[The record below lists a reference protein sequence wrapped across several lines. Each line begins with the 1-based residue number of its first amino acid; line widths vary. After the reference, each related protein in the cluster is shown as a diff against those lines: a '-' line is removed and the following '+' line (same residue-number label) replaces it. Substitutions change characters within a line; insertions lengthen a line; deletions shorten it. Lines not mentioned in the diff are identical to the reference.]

1 MKTHTLAKSLGL
13 VLALAGAAGA
23 AGAQDRSVIRPLG
36 PVTARTAEPVN
47 VGGIRPIANG
57 VLVND
62 PRRRRVVLFDNQLSA
77 FTIVA
82 DSTDATGN
90 AYSGRIG
97 GLYAYKGDSSLFVD
111 PGSLSM
117 LVIDAAGKIARVMSV
132 PRAQDAMMLSGAMG
146 GATWDG
152 RGGLIYRG
160 AFRPQFRGG
169 AGAGPGAG
177 GNFTPPEIPDSAPIL
192 RIDFATR
199 QVDTLGYIK
208 TPKVKM
214 DVTRTD
220 DGRVSMRSQLNP
232 LPVVDDW
239 AVLPDGSIAF
249 VRGRD
254 YHVDWRAPDGTM
266 TSSPKIAFDWQRLT
280 DDDKVAF
287 LDSLRAARERLGQGA
302 PGVAALGS
310 ALGATDAMMDAA
322 APNIQIF
329 TGPGGGGGGGGGAL
343 GGGGGGGGG
352 GGRQGAGR
360 GGAGGGGGGGQR
372 LNAEVNFVEPS
383 ELPDYKPAF
392 FAGSVR
398 VDADGNLWIR
408 TIPTKA
414 IPGGPVYDVIG
425 RNGALIERVQVPEG
439 RTIAGFG
446 ANGAVYLI
454 ARERGEMHLERASI
468 R

>member
-1 MKTHTLAKSLGL
+1 MTKHTFAKSLGL
-13 VLALAGAAGA
+13 VLALAGAAD
-23 AGAQDRSVIRPLG
+23 AQDRNVIRPLG
-36 PVTARTAEPVN
+36 PVTARTVEPVN

-152 RGGLIYRG
+152 RGGLVYRG

-169 AGAGPGAG
+169 PGGGPGGG

-192 RIDFATR
+192 RIDLATR
-199 QVDTLGYIK
+199 EVDTLGFIK
-208 TPKVKM
+208 TPKLSL
-214 DVTRTD
+214 DVQRD
-220 DGRVSMRSQLNP
+220 EQGRVSIQTKVNP
-232 LPVVDDW
+232 LPVVDEW
-239 AVLPDGSIAF
+239 ASLPDGTIAF
-249 VRGRD
+249 IRGRD
-254 YHVDWRAPDGTM
+254 YHVDWLAPDGTQ
-266 TSSPKIAFDWQRLT
+266 TSSAKISFDWQRLT

-287 LDSLRAARERLGQGA
+287 IDSVKAARARMGEGA
-302 PGVAALGS
+302 PGAVATAGAAVGVSES
-310 ALGATDAMMDAA
+310 AISAA
-322 APNIQIF
+322 APNVQIF
-329 TGPGGGGGGGGGAL
+329 MGPGGGQVGQGGA
-343 GGGGGGGGG
+343 
-352 GGRQGAGR
+352 RREGAAA
-360 GGAGGGGGGGQR
+360 AGSPR
-372 LNAEVNFVEPS
+372 ANAEVMFVEPS

-398 VDADGNLWIR
+398 VDAEGNLWVR

-425 RNGALIERVQVPEG
+425 RNGTLIERVQAPEG

-454 ARERGEMHLERASI
+454 ARERDETHLERASI

>member
-1 MKTHTLAKSLGL
+1 MKTHPLAKLLGL
-13 VLALAGAAGA
+13 VLVLGSS
-23 AGAQDRSVIRPLG
+23 AGAQDRNVIRPLG

-47 VGGIRPIANG
+47 VGGIRALANG

-62 PRRRRVVLFDNQLSA
+62 PRRRRVLLFDNQLSA
-77 FTIVA
+77 YTIVA
-82 DSTDATGN
+82 DSTPETGN

-117 LVIDAAGKIARVMSV
+117 LVIDASGRIARVLSV

-146 GATWDG
+146 GAAYDG
-152 RGGLIYRG
+152 SGLIYRG
-160 AFRPQFRGG
+160 MFRPQFHGGPPG
-169 AGAGPGAG
+169 AGSGTG

-199 QVDTLGYIK
+199 RVDTLGYIK

-214 DVTRTD
+214 DVTRAE

-287 LDSLRAARERLGQGA
+287 LDSLRAARERLGEGA
-302 PGVAALGS
+302 PGVAAIGS
-310 ALGATDAMMDAA
+310 ALGVSEAVIGGGS
-322 APNIQIF
+322 PNIQIF
-329 TGPGGGGGGGGGAL
+329 TGPGGGLPGGA
-343 GGGGGGGGG
+343 G

-360 GGAGGGGGGGQR
+360 GGAGGGGQR
-372 LNAEVNFVEPS
+372 AVAQVNFVEPS

-392 FAGSVR
+392 FAGAVR
-398 VDADGNLWIR
+398 VDTEGNLWIR

-439 RTIAGFG
+439 RAIAGFG
-446 ANGAVYLI
+446 PNGSVYLI
-454 ARERGEMHLERASI
+454 ARDRGEMHLERATI

>member
-1 MKTHTLAKSLGL
+1 MRLLSAGKAIGL
-13 VLALAGAAGA
+13 LFALASV
-23 AGAQDRSVIRPLG
+23 AGAQDRNVIRPLG

-47 VGGIRPIANG
+47 VGGIRPLANG

-62 PRRRRVVLFDNQLSA
+62 PRRRRVLLFDNQLSA
-77 FTIVA
+77 YTVVA
-82 DSTDATGN
+82 DSTPETGN

-97 GLYAYKGDSSLFVD
+97 GLYAYKEDSSLFVD

-117 LVIDAAGKIARVMSV
+117 LVIDASGRIARVLSV
-132 PRAQDAMMLSGAMG
+132 PRAQDAMLLSGAMG
-146 GATWDG
+146 GAAYDG
-152 RGGLIYRG
+152 GGLIYRG
-160 AFRPQFRGG
+160 MFRPQFRGG
-169 AGAGPGAG
+169 PPGAGGGTG

-214 DVTRTD
+214 DVMRTE

-287 LDSLRAARERLGQGA
+287 LDSLRAARERLGEGA
-302 PGVAALGS
+302 PGVAAIGS
-310 ALGATDAMMDAA
+310 ALGVSEAVIGGGS
-322 APNIQIF
+322 PNIQIF
-329 TGPGGGGGGGGGAL
+329 TGPGGGPPGGA
-343 GGGGGGGGG
+343 GGA
-352 GGRQGAGR
+352 RQGAGR
-360 GGAGGGGGGGQR
+360 GGGLGQR
-372 LNAEVNFVEPS
+372 ADAQVNFVEPS

-392 FAGSVR
+392 FAGAVR
-398 VDADGNLWIR
+398 VDTEGNLWIR

-414 IPGGPVYDVIG
+414 ISGGPVYDVIG

-446 ANGAVYLI
+446 PNGSVYLI
-454 ARERGEMHLERASI
+454 ATDRGEMHLERASI

>member
-1 MKTHTLAKSLGL
+1 MHTRTFAKSLGL
-13 VLALAGAAGA
+13 MAMLAGA
-23 AGAQDRSVIRPLG
+23 AGAQDRNVIRPLG
-36 PVTARTAEPVN
+36 PITARTAEPVN
-47 VGGIRPIANG
+47 VGGIRPLGNG
-57 VLVND
+57 ILVND
-62 PRRRRVVLFDNQLSA
+62 PRRRRVLLFDNQLSA
-77 FTIVA
+77 YTVVA
-82 DSTDATGN
+82 DSTAETGN

-117 LVIDAAGKIARVMSV
+117 LVIDASGKIARVMSV
-132 PRAQDAMMLSGAMG
+132 PRAQDAMLLSGAMG
-146 GATWDG
+146 GATYDG
-152 RGGLIYRG
+152 KGGLVYRG
-160 AFRPQFRGG
+160 MFRPQFRGG
-169 AGAGPGAG
+169 AAG
-177 GNFTPPEIPDSAPIL
+177 GRIGADGSFAPPEIPDSAPIL

-199 QVDTLGYIK
+199 QVDTLGYIR

-214 DVTRTD
+214 DVTRSE
-220 DGRVSMRSQLNP
+220 DGRISMRSQLNP

-254 YHVDWRAPDGTM
+254 YHVDWRAPDGTV

-287 LDSLRAARERLGQGA
+287 LDSLRAARERMSEGPPGA
-302 PGVAALGS
+302 VALGT
-310 ALGATDAMMDAA
+310 ALGVNEAAIDAA
-322 APNIQIF
+322 SPNIQIRM
-329 TGPGGGGGGGGGAL
+329 GPGVGGPGAA
-343 GGGGGGGGG
+343 G
-352 GGRQGAGR
+352 GGRQGSGR
-360 GGAGGGGGGGQR
+360 GAADGGGGQR
-372 LNAEVNFVEPS
+372 ADAQVNFVDPS

-392 FAGSVR
+392 FAGAVR
-398 VDADGNLWIR
+398 VDTEGNLWIR

-446 ANGAVYLI
+446 PNGAVYLI
-454 ARERGEMHLERASI
+454 ARDRGEMHLEKASI

>member
-1 MKTHTLAKSLGL
+1 MKKHTLVKSLGL

-23 AGAQDRSVIRPLG
+23 QDRNVIRPLG

-62 PRRRRVVLFDNQLSA
+62 QRRRRVLLFDNQLSA
-77 FTIVA
+77 FTVVA

-111 PGSLSM
+111 AGSLSM
-117 LVIDAAGKIARVMSV
+117 LVIDESGRIARVMSV
-132 PRAQDAMMLSGAMG
+132 PRAQDAMMLSGAVG
-146 GATWDG
+146 GAAYDG
-152 RGGLIYRG
+152 RGGLVYRG
-160 AFRPQFRGG
+160 NFGPQFRGG
-169 AGAGPGAG
+169 GRPGGGGSGGTG
-177 GNFTPPEIPDSAPIL
+177 GNFMAPDIPDSAPIL

-199 QVDTLGYIK
+199 RVDTLGFIK
-208 TPKVKM
+208 TPKVKL

-287 LDSLRAARERLGQGA
+287 LDSLRAARERLGEGA
-302 PGVAALGS
+302 PGIAALGS
-310 ALGATDAMMDAA
+310 ALGATDAALGA
-322 APNIQIF
+322 GSPNIQIF
-329 TGPGGGGGGGGGAL
+329 AGPGGGGGPPGAA
-343 GGGGGGGGG
+343 G
-352 GGRQGAGR
+352 GGRQGGGGGAR
-360 GGAGGGGGGGQR
+360 GGAGGGQR
-372 LNAEVNFVEPS
+372 LNAEVNFVDPS

-398 VDADGNLWIR
+398 VDTEGNLWVR

-425 RNGALIERVQVPEG
+425 RNGALIERVQIPEG
-439 RTIAGFG
+439 RIIAGFG
-446 ANGAVYLI
+446 ANGTVYLI
-454 ARERGEMHLERASI
+454 ARDRGEMHLEKASI

>member
-1 MKTHTLAKSLGL
+1 MHTRTFAKSLGL
-13 VLALAGAAGA
+13 MAMLAGA
-23 AGAQDRSVIRPLG
+23 AGAQDRNAIRPLG
-36 PVTARTAEPVN
+36 PITARTAEPVN
-47 VGGIRPIANG
+47 VGGIRPLANG

-62 PRRRRVVLFDNQLSA
+62 PRRRRVLLFDSQLSA
-77 FTIVA
+77 YTVVA
-82 DSTDATGN
+82 DSTAETGN

-117 LVIDAAGKIARVMSV
+117 LVIDASGKIARVMSV

-146 GATWDG
+146 GATYDG
-152 RGGLIYRG
+152 KGGLVYRG
-160 AFRPQFRGG
+160 MFRPQFRGG
-169 AGAGPGAG
+169 AAG
-177 GNFTPPEIPDSAPIL
+177 GRIGADGSFAPPEIPDSAPIL

-199 QVDTLGYIK
+199 QVDTLGHVK

-214 DVTRTD
+214 DVTRSE
-220 DGRVSMRSQLNP
+220 DGRISMRSQLNP
-232 LPVVDDW
+232 LPIVDDW

-287 LDSLRAARERLGQGA
+287 LDSLRAARERMGEGG
-302 PGVAALGS
+302 PGIAAAGS
-310 ALGATDAMMDAA
+310 ALGVSEAVIDAGS
-322 APNIQIF
+322 PNIQIF
-329 TGPGGGGGGGGGAL
+329 TGPGVGPGAA
-343 GGGGGGGGG
+343 G
-352 GGRQGAGR
+352 GGRQGGGR
-360 GGAGGGGGGGQR
+360 GAAGGGGQR
-372 LNAEVNFVEPS
+372 ASAHVNFVEPS

-392 FAGSVR
+392 FAGAVR
-398 VDADGNLWIR
+398 VDTEGNLWIR
-408 TIPTKA
+408 TIPTRS

-425 RNGALIERVQVPEG
+425 RNGALSERVQLPEG

-446 ANGAVYLI
+446 PNGAVYLI
-454 ARERGEMHLERASI
+454 ARDRGEMHLERASI

>member
-1 MKTHTLAKSLGL
+1 MTHTFAKSLGL
-13 VLALAGAAGA
+13 VLALASA
-23 AGAQDRSVIRPLG
+23 AGAQDRNVIRPLG
-36 PVTARTAEPVN
+36 PVTARTVEPVN
-47 VGGIRPIANG
+47 VGGIRPLANG
-57 VLVND
+57 TLVND

-169 AGAGPGAG
+169 PGGGPGAG

-199 QVDTLGYIK
+199 QVDTLGYIR

-287 LDSLRAARERLGQGA
+287 LDSLRAARERLGEGA

-310 ALGATDAMMDAA
+310 ALGVSEAA
-322 APNIQIF
+322 IGAGSPNIQIF
-329 TGPGGGGGGGGGAL
+329 TGPGGGGPPGGA
-343 GGGGGGGGG
+343 GG
-352 GGRQGAGR
+352 GGRQS
-360 GGAGGGGGGGQR
+360 GAGGGGGGGAGQR
-372 LNAEVNFVEPS
+372 ATAEVNFVEPG

-398 VDADGNLWIR
+398 VDTEGNLWIR

-454 ARERGEMHLERASI
+454 ARERGETHLERASI

>member
-1 MKTHTLAKSLGL
+1 MRMRSAVQCTVFL
-13 VLALAGAAGA
+13 LALASV
-23 AGAQDRSVIRPLG
+23 AGAQDRTVIRPLG
-36 PVTARTAEPVN
+36 PITARTAEPVN
-47 VGGIRPIANG
+47 VGGMRPLANG

-62 PRRRRVVLFDNQLSA
+62 PRRRRVLLFDNQLSA
-77 FTIVA
+77 YTIVA
-82 DSTDATGN
+82 DSTPETGN

-117 LVIDAAGKIARVMSV
+117 LVIDASGRIARVLSV

-146 GATWDG
+146 GAAYDG
-152 RGGLIYRG
+152 GGLIYRG
-160 AFRPQFRGG
+160 MFRPQFRGG
-169 AGAGPGAG
+169 PPGAVGGAG

-214 DVTRTD
+214 DVTRTE

-287 LDSLRAARERLGQGA
+287 LDSLRAARERLGEGA
-302 PGVAALGS
+302 PGVAAIGS
-310 ALGATDAMMDAA
+310 ALGVSEAVIGGGS
-322 APNIQIF
+322 PNIRIF
-329 TGPGGGGGGGGGAL
+329 TGPGGGPPGGAV
-343 GGGGGGGGG
+343 

-360 GGAGGGGGGGQR
+360 GGAGGGGQR
-372 LNAEVNFVEPS
+372 ADAQVSFVEPS

-392 FAGSVR
+392 FAGAVR
-398 VDADGNLWIR
+398 VDTEGNLWIR

-439 RTIAGFG
+439 RAIAGFG
-446 ANGAVYLI
+446 PNGSVYLI
-454 ARERGEMHLERASI
+454 VRDRGEMHLERASI

>member
-13 VLALAGAAGA
+13 VLALALAAVSD
-23 AGAQDRSVIRPLG
+23 AQDRNVIRPLG

-47 VGGIRPIANG
+47 VGGIRPLANG

-62 PRRRRVVLFDNQLSA
+62 PRRRRVVLFDNQLST
-77 FTIVA
+77 FTVVA
-82 DSTDATGN
+82 DSTDETGN

-117 LVIDAAGKIARVMSV
+117 LVIDASGRIARVLSV
-132 PRAQDAMMLSGAMG
+132 PRAQDAAMLSGAMA

-152 RGGLIYRG
+152 RGGLVYRG
-160 AFRPQFRGG
+160 VFRPQFRGG
-169 AGAGPGAG
+169 PPGAGGGTG

-199 QVDTLGYIK
+199 QVDTLGYIR

-254 YHVDWRAPDGTM
+254 YRVDWRAPDGTM

-287 LDSLRAARERLGQGA
+287 LDSLRAARERLGEGA
-302 PGVAALGS
+302 PGVAALGAALGVNEA
-310 ALGATDAMMDAA
+310 ALGAGS
-322 APNIQIF
+322 PNIQIF
-329 TGPGGGGGGGGGAL
+329 TGPGGGGGPP
-343 GGGGGGGGG
+343 
-352 GGRQGAGR
+352 
-360 GGAGGGGGGGQR
+360 GGAGGGGRQRGDRASAGGGSGQR
-372 LNAEVNFVEPS
+372 ASAEVNFVEPS

-398 VDADGNLWIR
+398 VDTEGNLWVR

-425 RNGALIERVQVPEG
+425 RDGALIERVQVPEG

-446 ANGAVYLI
+446 ANGAVYLV
-454 ARERGEMHLERASI
+454 ARERGETHLERASI